1 MYVFC
6 LPLLNWQTSMHN
18 KFLFSFFLN
27 ICKDLTVKRGIEETA
42 RERGGA
48 RKCVC
53 VCLRMK
59 MTSVNSNLF
68 FRYLIAD
75 VQKKRK
81 KKTFTIFWCGN
92 QILIWR
98 FMKLFERL
106 EYTCSQFFF
115 FVSILNINIIQHYC
129 FFFFFYFIHFILLI
143 LFLFVYMCVL
153 VLEDI
158 TAGYSKKDK
167 SIWKLINHLPTQPL
181 TLDFLAHLSYS
192 MN

>member
-1 MYVFC
+1 M
-6 LPLLNWQTSMHN
+6 
-18 KFLFSFFLN
+18 
-27 ICKDLTVKRGIEETA
+27 
-42 RERGGA
+42 
-48 RKCVC
+48 C
-53 VCLRMK
+53 VCLWMK

-75 VQKKRK
+75 VRKKRK

-115 FVSILNINIIQHYC
+115 LCFNIEYKYNSTLL

-192 MN
+192 VN